1 MIAGVSDGAVDPGTK
16 SFRDFPAWFRD
27 HRDELLAGKTRVAMF
42 CTGGIRCEKAGP
54 LLAREGY
61 QVFQLEDGILGYFEA
76 CGGAHYDGTC
86 FVFDERG
93 GVDESLAPAAPPHP
107 GS

>member
-1 MIAGVSDGAVDPGTK
+1 MNRNTGMYAGQVIGRMNGLQVFGLDIAKSVFQVHTLNMETGEILDKRLKREKVLEYFANRSVSV
-16 SFRDFPAWFRD
+16 
-27 HRDELLAGKTRVAMF
+27 VAM
-42 CTGGIRCEKAGP
+42 
-54 LLAREGY
+54 
-61 QVFQLEDGILGYFEA
+61 EA